1 MPDSM
6 PLGDS
11 EALHQSAARYFEL
24 IDEIV
29 QATLKGK
36 IRSKEQVYQM
46 LMQRVSP
53 GTGEIFER
61 CLDER
66 VTTTQQQVD
75 NPVSEIKQAKAIRTL
90 RALQTIS
97 SEYVRVQEQNR
108 VSTSISTAIQAITTA
123 QPAERLTALL
133 RVIDPNR
140 QEVLNLQ
147 QLAQLAKTLQQ
158 KAKASSDSDTAREIE
173 QLSTGITAGL
183 ASWQRLENHL
193 VSWIYDQSQGPLG
206 FEGLPE
212 QRGPWALWAKQVNS
226 SLPQSLF
233 QALARNQP
241 LNEWADSHLS
251 LELGTWVE
259 LAVILQCLQRG
270 LVAWFDKMVYDS
282 KVGAKLSISTFIVFA
297 VIWSQLAS
305 ALNQTL
311 SSVQRDAIVNGC
323 FQVSLQVL
331 RAFAQ
336 RKYFPLY
343 GGVFASLSGNY
354 LRDALIYLDEPLRR
368 VEGTQEKARVL
379 TLLGYTLRAQGQYD
393 RANSFHQQ
401 ALEIARNA
409 GDRACEIANLN
420 HLSRICVAQKNYA
433 EAISYSQRALMFSRQ
448 TGDRLGEANALTN
461 LGYSEVFQAQQS
473 QQVEPEVY
481 ESAIHYLE
489 QGRGLLERLG
499 DSLGDGYASG
509 QSQALCFSSLGIAH
523 VVIEQPQKAI
533 AYLEQGWQSAQFSGD
548 LYLQGLNLAYLA
560 EACYSLG
567 NFEKA
572 IYTGSLGAYLLEQI
586 NSNDWR
592 KAAGLLTILQG
603 QMGAEAF
610 QTLLEQQ
617 RSKIMAIIGFDGY
630 DYIPQ
635 LLEKYRDSM

>member
-6 PLGDS
+6 SLRDRYLG
-11 EALHQSAARYFEL
+11 L

-46 LMQRVSP
+46 LLQGLST

-61 CLDER
+61 CLEEQIN
-66 VTTTQQQVD
+66 TTQQQVD
-75 NPVSEIKQAKAIRTL
+75 NPVSEIKQAKATRTL
-90 RALQTIS
+90 RALHTIS
-97 SEYVRVQEQNR
+97 TEYSRVQEQNR
-108 VSTSISTAIQAITTA
+108 VSEAITTAIQAITTA
-123 QPAERLTALL
+123 DPAERLTALL

-140 QEVLNLQ
+140 QQVLNLQ

-158 KAKASSDSDTAREIE
+158 QAKTSSDSDSAREIQ
-173 QLSTGITAGL
+173 QLSEGITAGL
-183 ASWQRLENHL
+183 ASWQRLEDYL
-193 VSWIYDQSQGPLG
+193 VSWIYDQSQGALG

-212 QRGPWALWAKQVNS
+212 QRGPWAVWAKQVNS
-226 SLPQSLF
+226 PLPQSLF
-233 QALARNQP
+233 QTLAHNQP
-241 LNEWADSHLS
+241 LNEWADTQASR
-251 LELGTWVE
+251 EVGAWVE

-305 ALNQTL
+305 ALNQSL
-311 SSVQRDAIVNGC
+311 SSAKRDEIVNGC
-323 FQVSLQVL
+323 FQVSLQIL

-336 RKYFPLY
+336 REYFPLY

-354 LRDALIYLDEPLRR
+354 LRDALNYLDEPLRR
-368 VEGTQEKARVL
+368 VEGTQEKARIL
-379 TLLGYTLRAQGQYD
+379 TLLGYSLRAQGVYD
-393 RANSFHQQ
+393 RANAFHQQ
-401 ALEIARNA
+401 ALEIARDA
-409 GDRACEIANLN
+409 GDRICEIANLN
-420 HLSRICVAQKNYA
+420 HLSRMCVAQQNY
-433 EAISYSQRALMFSRQ
+433 ESAISYSQRALMFSRQ
-448 TGDRLGEANALTN
+448 TGDRLGEANALAN
-461 LGYSEVFQAQQS
+461 LGFSEVFQAKQLA
-473 QQVEPEVY
+473 QVEPEVY

-489 QGRGLLERLG
+489 QGLQLSERLA
-499 DSLGDGYASG
+499 DR
-509 QSQALCFSSLGIAH
+509 QSQSLCFSSLGIAH

-533 AYLEQGWQSAQFSGD
+533 AYLEQGWQAAQFSGD

-560 EACYSLG
+560 EASYSLQSLD
-567 NFEKA
+567 KA

-586 NSNDWR
+586 GSNDWR
-592 KAAGLLTILQG
+592 KPAGLLTILQG
-603 QMGAEAF
+603 QLGVETF
-610 QTLLEQQ
+610 QTLLGEQ
-617 RSKIMAIIGFDGY
+617 RAKIIAIIGFDGY